1 MGTAPPAGTTGLT
14 YRDLLDLP
22 SEGGTRFELLD
33 GELLVTPSPATRHQ
47 DSVLHI
53 GAALLAYTRRHGGR
67 VAVAPIDVWFSD
79 ETVFQPDVVALAT
92 QHTGQV
98 GSERIVGPPRVV
110 LEDGGVRS
118 SVLADFV
125 MPAEEVLARTP

>member
-33 GELLVTPSPATRHQ
+33 GELLVTRRPRRAIRTASCISVPRCWRTRVDMAVGSPLPRST
-47 DSVLHI
+47 S
-53 GAALLAYTRRHGGR
+53 GSPTRR
-67 VAVAPIDVWFSD
+67 SSS
-79 ETVFQPDVVALAT
+79 EVVALAT

-125 MPAEEVLARTP
+125 MPAEEVLARIP